1 MGMGGVMATSD
12 RAHPAAPT
20 SAEQLVTELLTAWNA
35 HDLDRATACFAVDYL
50 GSDVAQAGTQYG
62 PEGMRRML
70 ALYFRALPDLHF
82 TADELVV
89 QGERAVLIWT
99 AHGTHRGALLNIPAS
114 GRAVTVRGVSSFTL
128 ANGKVSRATH
138 IWDVAG
144 LLRAIGLLPE
154 L

>member
-1 MGMGGVMATSD
+1 MATLD
-12 RAHPAAPT
+12 RALPADHT
-20 SAEQLVTELLTAWNA
+20 SPERLVADLLTAWNA
-35 HDLDRATACFAVDYL
+35 HDLDQATAFFAVDYL
-50 GSDVAQAGTQYG
+50 GSDVAQAEPQHGR
-62 PEGMRRML
+62 EGMRQML
-70 ALYFRALPDLHF
+70 ALYFQALPDLRF

-114 GRAVTVRGVSSFTL
+114 GRKVTVRGVSSFTL
-128 ANGKVSRATH
+128 ASGKVSRATH
-138 IWDVAG
+138 IWDLAG